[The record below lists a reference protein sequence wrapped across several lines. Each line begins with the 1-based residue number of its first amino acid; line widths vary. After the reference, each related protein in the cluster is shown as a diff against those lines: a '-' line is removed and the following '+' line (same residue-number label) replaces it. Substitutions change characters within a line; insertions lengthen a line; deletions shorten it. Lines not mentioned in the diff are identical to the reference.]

1 MGVVFLSD
9 ISTEVFDTEIFDEV
23 ETETE
28 AIVEVTSPDDPAI
41 VDAKSTDWIL
51 IYIVFFCVV
60 MFWLTRSER

>member
-9 ISTEVFDTEIFDEV
+9 ILTENLNLEVTEEI

-28 AIVEVTSPDDPAI
+28 TIIEVSSPANPAE

-51 IYIVFFCVV
+51 IYIVFFVVV